1 MPADRRPIIDAPMIS
16 ADDARARLRPLL
28 GRHMHGRDL
37 DIALDD
43 ELSLADPYDG
53 TGVLLLPPGSTIDG
67 DLVLDY
73 EAAHVG
79 DKAFRGI
86 VAEGDLTING
96 DIRNDNSDGGPF
108 LVTLGQLRVRHILKQ
123 GAVVI
128 ALGPIAASGSI
139 LCSYN
144 HGAFRAFTGLAA
156 RELIVD
162 DHLVEIEGTCNADR
176 FDLYRDDAGRLA
188 PELVYVAE
196 DDGVTYPVD
205 DVSDLIEQRILA
217 GGRVLR
223 S

>member
-1 MPADRRPIIDAPMIS
+1 MIP
-16 ADDARARLRPLL
+16 ADDASTLLRPLL
-28 GRHMHGRDL
+28 GRHMRGRAL
-37 DIALDD
+37 EIALDD

-53 TGVLLLPPGSTIDG
+53 TGVLLLPPDSTIEG

-73 EAAHVG
+73 EAAQVG

-86 VAEGDLTING
+86 VAEGDLTVTG

-108 LVTLGQLRVRHILKQ
+108 LVVLGRLVLRHILKQ
-123 GAVVI
+123 GAVVMV
-128 ALGPIAASGSI
+128 LGPLAASGSI

-144 HGAFRAFTGLAA
+144 HGAFRAFAGLAA

-162 DHLVEIEGTCNADR
+162 DHLVEIEGPCTADR
-176 FDLYRDDAGRLA
+176 FELYRDDASRLSS
-188 PELVYVAE
+188 ELVYVAE

-205 DVSDLIEQRILA
+205 DVSDLIEQHILA

-223 S
+223 